1 MENQRKS
8 RGIALAGT
16 IIVHAII
23 LIVLCTTV
31 LSHQPKEEK
40 RNEILFGGE
49 YVMLGDNTLRNSG
62 YETSPTEPATT
73 PENNTVPET
82 IISEQESPMKIS
94 EAEQIENE
102 QPSHEEIARQ
112 GQEEEKKRKEAAER
126 INNRVKFNNKE
137 NDSKSSSSG
146 STDGNSTTGISSGT
160 PGYNLKGRTAEKWGT
175 PKSRSLS
182 GKITI
187 RVRVNRQG
195 EVTSAEYAGGEGPA
209 AANESM
215 RQSCIGASLESR
227 FSIDMDAPSE
237 QSGTITWR
245 FVE

>member
-31 LSHQPKEEK
+31 LSHQPKEK
-40 RNEILFGGE
+40 ILNEILFGGE
-49 YVMLGDNTLRNSG
+49 YVILEDNTLRGSD
-62 YETSPTEPATT
+62 YETYPTEPATS

-82 IISEQESPMKIS
+82 ITSEQESPMKIN
-94 EAEQIENE
+94 EAEQAENK
-102 QPSHEEIARQ
+102 QPSHDEIAR
-112 GQEEEKKRKEAAER
+112 QEEEKKRKEAAER
-126 INNRVKFNNKE
+126 INNRVKFNDRE
-137 NDSKSSSSG
+137 NGSKSGDSD
-146 STDGNSTTGISSGT
+146 TTNGNSTTGASSGT
-160 PGYNLKGRTAEKWGT
+160 PGYNLKGRTAERWGT

-195 EVTSAEYAGGEGPA
+195 KVTSAEYAGGEGPA
-209 AANESM
+209 AANESI

-227 FSIDMDAPSE
+227 FSIDMDAPTE

>member
-1 MENQRKS
+1 MDNQRKS

-40 RNEILFGGE
+40 RKEILFGGE
-49 YVMLGDNTLRNSG
+49 YVMFGNNTLRDSG
-62 YETSPTEPATT
+62 YETSPTEPSTT
-73 PENNTVPET
+73 PENNTATET
-82 IISEQESPMKIS
+82 ITSEQESPMKIS
-94 EAEQIENE
+94 DAEQAESE
-102 QPSHEEIARQ
+102 QPSQEEIAI
-112 GQEEEKKRKEAAER
+112 QEEEKKRKEAAER
-126 INNRVKFNNKE
+126 INNRVKFNDIE
-137 NDSKSSSSG
+137 NGSKSDGSG
-146 STDGNSTTGISSGT
+146 STDGNSTTGVSSGT

-227 FSIDMDAPSE
+227 FSIDMDAPTE
-237 QSGTITWR
+237 QTGTITWR

>member
-1 MENQRKS
+1 MDNQRKS
-8 RGIALAGT
+8 RRIALAGT

-23 LIVLCTTV
+23 LVVLCFTV
-31 LSHQPKEEK
+31 LSYQPKEEE

-49 YVMLGDNTLRNSG
+49 FVMIGDNSLQN
-62 YETSPTEPATT
+62 TSDRPSPIEQTAIPDTHNPSAT
-73 PENNTVPET
+73 
-82 IISEQESPMKIS
+82 IMSEQESPMKIS
-94 EAEQIENE
+94 DAEQPEKE
-102 QPSHEEIARQ
+102 LPSQEEIAR
-112 GQEEEKKRKEAAER
+112 QEEEKKRKETANR
-126 INNRVKFNNKE
+126 INNRVKFNNSD
-137 NDSKSSSSG
+137 NGSKSGGSG
-146 STDGNSTTGISSGT
+146 SPEGNSTTGTANGT

-215 RQSCIGASLESR
+215 RQSCIRASLDSR
-227 FSIDMDAPSE
+227 FSVDMNAPTE
-237 QSGTITWR
+237 QTGTITWR